1 MTRWNTTQTS
11 QTGAVDF
18 IQDEMTLLNQATRT
32 EATAV
37 SGTLTAAQMVNGL
50 YVQTSAAS
58 AVGLTTATAALLVA
72 AMYNVQIGSIFV
84 FRVVNQDAADA
95 ITFTGGTNVTISG
108 PGTNTVAAAA
118 SRTYVGYVTAVTT
131 PAVTLYAM

>member
-1 MTRWNTTQTS
+1 MARWNTTQAS
-11 QTGAVDF
+11 QSGAVDF
-18 IQDEMTLLNQATRT
+18 VQDEITLLNQATIT
-32 EATAV
+32 STTAT

-50 YVQTSAAS
+50 LVQTAAAS

-72 AMYNVQIGSIFV
+72 AMYNVQIGSIFI
-84 FRVVNQDAADA
+84 FRVINQGANA

-108 PGTNTVAAAA
+108 PGTNTVGATAA
-118 SRTYVGYVTAVTT
+118 RQYIGYVTAVTT